1 MSRSDRARRIVAGAA
16 YSGGGAVGLLGSAI
30 GFLWAQ
36 SLIARRRVGR
46 PKDVPFAVDRRY
58 DPAQPREVAEG
69 DPTAGRSVRMVMLG
83 DSGGAGLGAAR
94 PDDTPGVVVA
104 RGLAD
109 ATGRPVEL
117 RNLSVVGART
127 AGVHPQVTAA
137 LELFDGAGPD
147 VAVIM
152 VGANDVTHQVPARVS
167 VRNLT
172 AVVGTLR
179 ESGCTVVVACC
190 PDLGTVEP
198 VPNPL
203 RAIGRRLS
211 RTLAAAQAMAT
222 EAAGGYPVELGALLG
237 PEFAAEPG
245 AYFSEDRFHPSS
257 IGYRRA
263 AEVILPVLLRAMAV
277 EQTWAEVVLDP
288 TAPDFAE

>member
-16 YSGGGAVGLLGSAI
+16 YGGGGAVGLLGSAV

-36 SLIARRRVGR
+36 SVIARRRVGHPR
-46 PKDVPFAVDRRY
+46 EQPFAVDGCYPPGEARSEA
-58 DPAQPREVAEG
+58 DAEA
-69 DPTAGRSVRMVMLG
+69 TALRMVMLG
-83 DSGGAGLGAAR
+83 DSGGAGLGAAA
-94 PDDTPGVVVA
+94 PEDTPAVRVA

-127 AGVHPQVTAA
+127 ADLTAQVEAA
-137 LELFDGAGPD
+137 LEIFDGTGPE
-147 VAVIM
+147 VAVVM
-152 VGANDVTHQVPARVS
+152 VGANDVTHRVPARVS
-167 VRNLT
+167 VRNLA
-172 AVVGTLR
+172 AVIGALR
-179 ESGCTVVVACC
+179 ESGCAVVVACC

-203 RAIGRRLS
+203 RVVGRRLS

-222 EAAGGYPVELGALLG
+222 EAAGGFPVELGALLG
-237 PEFAAEPG
+237 PEFAAEPT

-257 IGYRRA
+257 VGYRRS
-263 AEVILPVLLRAMAV
+263 AEVILPTVLRAVAV
-277 EQTWAEVVLDP
+277 DLETL
-288 TAPDFAE
+288 

>member
-1 MSRSDRARRIVAGAA
+1 VSRSDRARRIVAGAA

-46 PKDVPFAVDRRY
+46 PKDVPFEVDGRY
-58 DPAQPREVAEG
+58 DPAEPRG
-69 DPTAGRSVRMVMLG
+69 GRAVRMVMLG
-83 DSGGAGLGAAR
+83 DSGGAGLGAAQ
-94 PDDTPGVVVA
+94 PADTPAVIVA
-104 RGLAD
+104 SGLAD
-109 ATGRPVEL
+109 ATGCTVEL

-127 AGVHPQVTAA
+127 ADVRPQVEAA
-137 LELFDGAGPD
+137 LELFDGDGPD
-147 VAVIM
+147 VAVVMI
-152 VGANDVTHQVPARVS
+152 GANDVTHQVPARVS

-172 AVVGTLR
+172 AVVSTLR

-263 AEVILPVLLRAMAV
+263 AEVILPVLLRAVAV
-277 EQTWAEVVLDP
+277 ERTWTQVVLEP
-288 TAPDFAE
+288 PATAD